1 MKLLLHIC
9 CAPCGIYVV
18 NQCREAVGQ
27 VTGFYFNP
35 NIHPYQ
41 EYLNRRRAVEK
52 YANMLNNV
60 MPAKAGIQQQV
71 MDSRLRGN
79 DKMFEVIYPGY
90 DPEEFFRKI
99 NYNEAQPDRCRICW
113 KMRLE
118 KAALYARENGFDS
131 FSTTLLISPYQDNA
145 AVKAIGE
152 ELAERL
158 DISFYYRDFR
168 TGFRESQ
175 LEARRQNLYRQKYCG
190 CIYSETESNKKKEP
204 LENVRI

>member
-9 CAPCGIYVV
+9 CAPCSIYVV

-35 NIHPYQ
+35 NIYPYQ
-41 EYLNRRRAVEK
+41 EYLNRQGALEAYSK
-52 YANMLNNV
+52 N
-60 MPAKAGIQQQV
+60 AG
-71 MDSRLRGN
+71 L
-79 DKMFEVIYPGY
+79 EVIYPGY

-131 FSTTLLISPYQDNA
+131 FSTTLLISPYQDHA

-152 ELAERL
+152 ELAERS

-175 LEARRQNLYRQKYCG
+175 AEARRQNLYRQKYCG